1 MDSRAIPDYRCP
13 LSTCVSNVATLA
25 RSPDRGRR
33 RSAQLEGQHMFV
45 NRMPRYEVLSED
57 ALATLDA
64 GAERLGTQVGV
75 RFDHPRALALF
86 REAGQTVDGDV
97 VRFDPGFLRGQA
109 AKAPSEF
116 ALRARNRERDIVVGG
131 SSMIFGPANG
141 PPFVRVDG
149 ERRDGTMAD
158 VEKLL
163 MMVQLT
169 DALDTAG
176 RNILEPNDVPL
187 DVRHLLRAL
196 AAIRLTDR
204 VWSGEPSSD
213 FAAEDCIRMAEIVF
227 GGREAIEETPVIFA
241 NCNVNS
247 PLRFDSRMLEGLL
260 GYAAAGQTVIVT
272 PFLLMGA
279 MAPVSVPAALVQQN
293 VEALAGIALVQLV
306 RPGTPCVLGSFLSAT
321 DMKSG
326 SPAFGGPESA
336 LGLYASGQI
345 ARRIGLP
352 WRSGGG
358 TLTSSPAVDY
368 QAGYESMNTLQ
379 AAFLAGANVCWQSAG
394 WLEGGLVTSFEKF
407 AADCELLDLLRHQFT
422 PMDVDEE
429 SLAFEAHVEVGQGGH
444 FFGTEHTLARFR
456 DCFWRPTVAST
467 ENFERWTRNGAKD
480 HAVRSDARWKAMLE
494 RYERPPLDDSVEE
507 ELLEFVE
514 RRASELGDLV
524 SVR

>member
-1 MDSRAIPDYRCP
+1 
-13 LSTCVSNVATLA
+13 
-25 RSPDRGRR
+25 
-33 RSAQLEGQHMFV
+33 MFV
-45 NRMPRYEVLSED
+45 NRMPRYEVLSQD

-64 GAERLGTQVGV
+64 GAERLGSEVGV
-75 RFDHPRALALF
+75 RFDHPRALDLF

-97 VRFDPGFLRGQA
+97 VRFDPGFLREQA

-116 ALRARNRERDIVVGG
+116 TLRARNRERDIVVGG

-163 MMVQLT
+163 MMVQVT
-169 DALDTAG
+169 DALDTPG
-176 RNILEPNDVPL
+176 RNIVEPNDVPL
-187 DVRHLLRAL
+187 DVRHLIRAL

-204 VWSGEPSSD
+204 VWSGEVSSE
-213 FAAEDCIRMAEIVF
+213 AAARDCVRMAEIVH
-227 GGREAIEETPVIFA
+227 GGRESIERDPVLFA
-241 NCNVNS
+241 NVNVNS
-247 PLRFDSRMLEGLL
+247 PLHFDVRMLEGMLT
-260 GYAAAGQTVIVT
+260 YADAGQAVIVT

-279 MAPVSVPAALVQQN
+279 MAPVTVPAALVQQIT
-293 VEALAGIALVQLV
+293 EALAGIALVQLV
-306 RPGTPCVLGSFLSAT
+306 RPGTPCVMGSFLSAT

-326 SPAFGGPESA
+326 SPSFGGPESA
-336 LGLYASGQI
+336 LGLFVSGQI

-358 TLTSSPAVDY
+358 TLTSSQVADF
-368 QAGYESMNTLQ
+368 QAGYEAFNTLD

-422 PMDVDEE
+422 PIDVDEE
-429 SLAFEAHVEVGQGGH
+429 SLAFDAHLEVGQGGH
-444 FFGTEHTLARFR
+444 FFGTAHTLARFR
-456 DCFWRPTVAST
+456 DCFWRPTIAST
-467 ENFERWTRNGAKD
+467 ENFERWTRNGSKD
-480 HAVRSDARWKAMLE
+480 HAGRADDRWRQMLE
-494 RYERPPLDDSVEE
+494 SYERPPLDGSIEE
-507 ELLEFVE
+507 ELVEFVE
-514 RRASELGDLV
+514 RRAAELGDAG